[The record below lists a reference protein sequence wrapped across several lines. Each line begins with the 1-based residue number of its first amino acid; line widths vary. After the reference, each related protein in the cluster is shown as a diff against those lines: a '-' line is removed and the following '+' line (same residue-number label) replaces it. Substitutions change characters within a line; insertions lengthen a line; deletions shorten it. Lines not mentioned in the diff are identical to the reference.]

1 MTHADRLSLFEAVA
15 FGLPDRGRVRRYA
28 AQMDNVLAQME
39 NLCKGLSDDLGLDG
53 TTPSNLRA
61 LDKLEELRTA
71 LVKLDLLR
79 SYFADMKKDI
89 TATSTFT
96 LRAMRRLNEEVRA
109 IEELEGKDND

>member
-1 MTHADRLSLFEAVA
+1 MLTKEDRKRLFQGVA
-15 FGLPDRGRVRRYA
+15 YGLPSRERVRRYA
-28 AQMDNVLAQME
+28 EQMDNTLGQLEDLRRMLML
-39 NLCKGLSDDLGLDG
+39 NLGLDG

-96 LRAMRRLNEEVRA
+96 LRAMRRLNEEVK
-109 IEELEGKDND
+109 ELEGKDND